1 MNTSKRHR
9 RNAQGLDR
17 FTAERMLVGL
27 AADDAPPDYAAV
39 AAVLAAA
46 AAPAD
51 ESSAALGEYAAVRAY
66 HDAIYATA
74 PVRAERRFQPWRT
87 AAGRIAVFAT
97 AGALAMGGGV
107 AAAATGSLPAPAQR
121 VAHQILGGLGVPAVT
136 SSAIPANF
144 DHPQGDTDATTAP
157 GVTVLPSTHTA
168 DLSTTEVIPAEAP
181 APAPATT
188 ATTDADDH
196 GKAVSSIA
204 KSADAGPEHG
214 AEVCI
219 VASDAACTTKDRGET
234 HSADEHSSESD
245 AEHSA
250 NEHRRKSSDKN
261 SANEHRSESGAEHSA
276 NEHRGESNSDKSANK
291 HRADTGAANATGD
304 HHPTDN
310 GDAHSNRS
318 DDGTPEQ
325 GATGH

>member
-1 MNTSKRHR
+1 MNTSKRPR

-17 FTAERMLVGL
+17 STAERMFVGL

-51 ESSAALGEYAAVRAY
+51 ESSTAPGEYAAVRAY
-66 HDAIYATA
+66 HDAIYATVPA
-74 PVRAERRFQPWRT
+74 RSRSARRFQPWHT

-144 DHPQGDTDATTAP
+144 DHSRGDTDATTASS
-157 GVTVLPSTHTA
+157 VTVPQSTRTSGP
-168 DLSTTEVIPAEAP
+168 STTEVIPAEAP
-181 APAPATT
+181 APAPALAPATT
-188 ATTDADDH
+188 AKTDADDH

-204 KSADAGPEHG
+204 KSADAGAEHG

-219 VASDAACTTKDRGET
+219 VASDGECKNRDRGESHSSHKHRGDT
-234 HSADEHSSESD
+234 GTEHAAKKHHSDDGADNSSHKHRNHDSTGHSAKD
-245 AEHSA
+245 
-250 NEHRRKSSDKN
+250 
-261 SANEHRSESGAEHSA
+261 HRS
-276 NEHRGESNSDKSANK
+276 
-291 HRADTGAANATGD
+291 DTGADNSTKD
-304 HHPTDN
+304 HPTEN
-310 GDAHSNRS
+310 GDAHSNGS